1 MTIPFATTPSNL
13 RVPLFYAELDPS
25 YANTAAPIQ
34 RTLLIGQMSS
44 TGTFTPNVPARI
56 SSASL
61 AVTGAGRGS
70 ILAQMAA
77 YYEQADPQG
86 DLHVLPLSDAAGT
99 AATGQIAVTGP
110 ATASGAIAL
119 YVAGILVSVP
129 VTTGDTATNI
139 ATNIAAAINAS
150 LGQTNSAMTP
160 CGLPVTA
167 TCTTGTVTLTAVNKG
182 LAGNDIDLRI
192 NYRGSS
198 GGEVLPTG
206 VGITI
211 TAMANGA
218 TNPTLT
224 TALANLVDKSY
235 DFIVLS
241 LTDTTSLAAVQT
253 FLSDSTGRWGPM
265 QQIYGHAWIALRGS
279 AGTVAAAAVARN
291 DQHLTAITFNDGP
304 NPTWAWAAS
313 FAGAAAASL
322 RDDPALPLQFL
333 TVPGLLAPPQAAR
346 YPLTVRNS
354 TLLFSGC
361 STWNV
366 DALGNVVMENIIT
379 TYTMNAQ
386 GAADNSYLEVETMYN
401 LMYVIRFL
409 KNRVQSKY
417 ARVKLAADGTRV
429 KANSNVVTPSTIRA
443 ELIAAYGALEEDGFV
458 QNSAAFAANVV
469 VEKNATNPNR
479 VDILWPGTL
488 INQLRVFATLIQF
501 RLN

>member
-198 GGEVLPTG
+198 GGEWCHQPH
-206 VGITI
+206 
-211 TAMANGA
+211 AHHCARQ
-218 TNPTLT
+218 
-224 TALANLVDKSY
+224 S
-235 DFIVLS
+235 
-241 LTDTTSLAAVQT
+241 
-253 FLSDSTGRWGPM
+253 GR
-265 QQIYGHAWIALRGS
+265 Q
-279 AGTVAAAAVARN
+279 
-291 DQHLTAITFNDGP
+291 
-304 NPTWAWAAS
+304 
-313 FAGAAAASL
+313 
-322 RDDPALPLQFL
+322 
-333 TVPGLLAPPQAAR
+333 
-346 YPLTVRNS
+346 
-354 TLLFSGC
+354 
-361 STWNV
+361 
-366 DALGNVVMENIIT
+366 VV
-379 TYTMNAQ
+379 
-386 GAADNSYLEVETMYN
+386 
-401 LMYVIRFL
+401 
-409 KNRVQSKY
+409 
-417 ARVKLAADGTRV
+417 
-429 KANSNVVTPSTIRA
+429 
-443 ELIAAYGALEEDGFV
+443 
-458 QNSAAFAANVV
+458 
-469 VEKNATNPNR
+469 
-479 VDILWPGTL
+479 
-488 INQLRVFATLIQF
+488 
-501 RLN
+501 